1 MLRDDAKNTARVTTD
16 RVLANFHLGLQ
27 STRPESDNR
36 KDQHANDS
44 RHYRPV
50 VTSLSLILTIART
63 SAVRVIYSEARIAKL
78 SPVTRNTV
86 QSLIGTAPS
95 FV

>member
-1 MLRDDAKNTARVTTD
+1 MLRDDAKKTARVTTD
-16 RVLANFHLGLQ
+16 RLLANFHIGLI
-27 STRPESDNR
+27 TRPESDNR

-63 SAVRVIYSEARIAKL
+63 SAVGMIYSEARIAKL
-78 SPVTRNTV
+78 SPVIRNTV